1 MIGGANERQVV
12 ELFANFQLV
21 TSSSGEP
28 SDSDIANRVVVI
40 EEELEVEDESKYI
53 PQRRY
58 AYSRE
63 YKLAAI
69 NYF

>member
-40 EEELEVEDESKYI
+40 EELEVEDESKYI